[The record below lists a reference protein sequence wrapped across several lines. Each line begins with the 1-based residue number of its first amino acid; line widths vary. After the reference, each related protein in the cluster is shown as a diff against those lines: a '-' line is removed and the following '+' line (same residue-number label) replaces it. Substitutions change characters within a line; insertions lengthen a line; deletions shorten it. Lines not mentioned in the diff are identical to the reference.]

1 MTARSRTE
9 GQDADTLRDLIVEL
23 RRRDAH
29 APARPPLRIGEF
41 EVEGARVPA
50 ASVEGLQSL
59 TRMEAAVLRFLG
71 WGRSNGDIGVLLGT
85 NDSTVRTHLNNAVG
99 KLELDGVR
107 QLNSLAGLLFFPVD

>member
-1 MTARSRTE
+1 MSVRATE
-9 GQDADTLRDLIVEL
+9 GTHANALRELINEL
-23 RRRDAH
+23 RRAEVE
-29 APARPPLRIGEF
+29 RPGRSPLRIGEF
-41 EVEGARVPA
+41 EVEGARVPLA
-50 ASVEGLQSL
+50 LVESLQTL